1 MKRGRYW
8 TFALV
13 DPTGGSLLRMSTQ
26 NKPDGE
32 LWVAFFKQAGC
43 TIEVRL
49 VSCMLALPPLARARS
64 GNARRRCVCVDTD
77 VSNAPPWDGSPV
89 PVSSVTHWSDAARIV
104 SCLRTKLNVP
114 CGWLGCPQPRQR

>member
-43 TIEVRL
+43 TIEVRVVYPRPRL
-49 VSCMLALPPLARARS
+49 RSPPCLHSDGVQLAQRLAY
-64 GNARRRCVCVDTD
+64 
-77 VSNAPPWDGSPV
+77 
-89 PVSSVTHWSDAARIV
+89 
-104 SCLRTKLNVP
+104 
-114 CGWLGCPQPRQR
+114 LGTELL

>member
-43 TIEVRL
+43 TIEVRVVYPRPRLRSHAPAVAMRGGDVCVFVHRREQRPAVGCFSRVL
-49 VSCMLALPPLARARS
+49 VSSASCS
-64 GNARRRCVCVDTD
+64 G
-77 VSNAPPWDGSPV
+77 
-89 PVSSVTHWSDAARIV
+89 
-104 SCLRTKLNVP
+104 TKINV
-114 CGWLGCPQPRQR
+114 LVL